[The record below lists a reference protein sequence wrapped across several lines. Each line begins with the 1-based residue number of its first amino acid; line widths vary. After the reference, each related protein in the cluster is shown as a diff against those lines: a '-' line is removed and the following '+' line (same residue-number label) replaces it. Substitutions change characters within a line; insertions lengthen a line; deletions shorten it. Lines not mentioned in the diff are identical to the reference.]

1 MQQKGEQ
8 QNLKRVRKRTMRK
21 TQDPKV
27 FSLFDP
33 VSNQRRDF
41 PLYKDS
47 EIGLSKKMFAD
58 HIFQTNNDDDQQTTM
73 TVYKNAQEDVID
85 ELDKATTKVLKRGV
99 NKVVHNVNIEKRVMS
114 RKNCRGDDS
123 SSATNE

>member
-8 QNLKRVRKRTMRK
+8 QNLKRVRKRRVRK

-47 EIGLSKKMFAD
+47 EIGLSEKMFAY

-73 TVYKNAQEDVID
+73 TVYKNAQEDVKD
-85 ELDKATTKVLKRGV
+85 ELEKATTKVLKRGV
-99 NKVVHNVNIEKRVMS
+99 YKLVHNVDIEKRVMS
-114 RKNCRGDDS
+114 RKNCSRGDS
-123 SSATNE
+123 PSAKNE